1 MEIEQLEALAFADD
15 RAAAIAAL
23 IPGTDD
29 HDYYSCVAA
38 QHAGRLDDAQRVI
51 DAWPGRH
58 GWGGRL
64 DRLARRQLLLRLG
77 GGDVDRWAD
86 QVRDQAGAD
95 HSHQAEAAA
104 AAIRWPNRL
113 DPGACDRAALVARAV
128 EYASDLSQVGAD
140 GLLDLLDRDPTS
152 LDAPRR
158 RALVSRLGRCVHPR
172 LVAFVVAEL
181 RDKGARGFGS
191 LAVHGQLTL
200 AQLDELCAAMPE
212 LRRDARWIDAVLTRL
227 RPAELDW
234 RAAPA
239 IAAAYFDRLWAFVSG
254 LEPAW
259 TALKAHVLYHR
270 LDHDRRHGLYDRA
283 RFIAYLALPRARGYA
298 RQAWLRRLDSA
309 MIAQPGAAFAAT
321 DLAPVGDDEPLVRDY
336 LYQLL
341 PREDGAAFGEWLEPS
356 WLEVELA
363 VIRLVSGDPDVVR
376 WTAIL
381 GPTRLAHL
389 RDRVDLDLAP
399 SNPARVASDD
409 TVRIAVDVKHVPV
422 LTVKIFRINVPAWF
436 AARGTDVDATIDLD
450 GLTARDELTFTFTE
464 PPLQRVRRE
473 IELPQC
479 ARAGVY
485 VVELIGNGKSS
496 RAVIRKGDLRTVVRV
511 GVAGPVI
518 AVADERGRPLV
529 DATLWL
535 GGREY
540 AARPDGG
547 IVVPF
552 STRPGRVTGLVC
564 HGDLAVRAVFDHP
577 AESYGFAARVHLER
591 EALVAGQPARAVIRP
606 VLTIAGRPAPLAL
619 ISEPRL
625 EIAMVDVTGATSTR
639 EQPLTLA
646 DDADAI
652 VEWPVPEHATAVTVT
667 VRGKVRVVSEQRD
680 LELADRALVAIA
692 EMRGTDETEALYLS
706 PTAAGHVVSLLGRS
720 GEPRARRALAIEAV
734 HGATAMIVTATLETD
749 ARGRIELGALPGMV
763 ELRVKLPS
771 GRAGIWSLRPPAP
784 TVPAA
789 VHGIEP
795 SAPDEVVAIVPV
807 PRDARAITI
816 VELRG
821 NAPYRDVS
829 SAATREL
836 SAVAVRGLAA
846 GLYELTASGLDGA
859 VTIVVAPRRA
869 SPVGGW
875 LDDGIAALELGG
887 APARLAELRAD
898 ADAVVIDVAAATPA
912 TRVHVIATR
921 FASAV
926 ATGGVAVPAPWLART
941 TRQPP
946 DSHYLS
952 GRELG
957 DEYRYVIDR
966 RTAPRRPG
974 SGLERPSLLL
984 NPWALRSTATAIA
997 TAAGGGAFAPPA
1009 PAPAMARPAPRPQ
1022 GQAASANLDAFAGH
1036 DFLPRAAIVLGNLR
1050 PDATGRI
1057 RIPRADLGD
1066 ATTVRAICVG
1076 PGLTTFAEAGLEEP
1090 PLAPRDL
1097 RLRLALPADGHFT
1110 LDKQVTPVATG
1121 EVFAVA
1127 DLATAKLQV
1136 LDTVAKAHA
1145 YLLAL
1150 GGDATLRDFGFV
1162 ARWHALDETAKRA
1175 QYAKF
1180 ACHELHL
1187 FLRHKDPAFFA
1198 AVVRPYLAHKRVK
1211 TFVDRWLLDEDLAGY
1226 LEPWAFG
1233 RLNAIERALL
1243 ALRLPTEQDA
1253 IARLTADQV
1262 DLQPPDPEGDAH
1274 RIDTLI
1280 AGGALDA
1287 DDGLGIA
1294 AATRAAT
1301 GAAMAQAEADHGGDM
1316 PEMLDDAD
1324 EEPERGGRRQ
1334 RKEEAAKKR
1343 GPRPPAKTMMMAG
1356 FGGAPGAAPGM
1367 PMAESAAFFSADLA
1381 SRADAA
1387 PLYRAADKTQEWA
1400 ENDWWHRKVDE
1411 MNADLVAVDR
1421 FWRDLAAHR
1430 GGSFLSR
1437 HLGDCAGNF
1446 AEALVAL
1453 AVLELPFVA
1462 GAHQVVTADG
1472 GLRLTAASPALVA
1485 WSQIVPIAAP
1495 EPAHA
1500 TVLVGQSYF
1509 RADDRWTFDD
1519 GEQRDKPVTG
1529 ELLVGVVYGCRVV
1542 VSNPTGA
1549 RERLAVLVQIPR
1561 GAIAVG
1567 GALPTRTLHV
1577 ALDAYGTWSSEV
1589 LFYFPSAGAWSHF
1602 QVHVTRGARLIAC
1615 AAPGRLVVVDAPTTV
1630 DATAWAHVSQHG
1642 ALDEVLAVLAT
1653 ANLGRLEL
1661 DRIAWR
1667 MRDRDAFTRVTAIL
1681 ARRHVYSDAL
1691 WAYGLFHRDRV
1702 RVAEWL
1708 RHADDFV
1715 ATAGGL
1721 AAPPAAVGLDPV
1733 ARGWLQHLEYAPLVN
1748 ARAHRLGSRTA
1759 ILNGALDA
1767 QYRAFA
1773 EAVAHQPRATDDDR
1787 LAAAHYL
1794 FTMDRVDAALA
1805 MFDRVARARV
1815 ATQMPYDYVAAYAA
1829 VCRGDV
1835 AGARAA
1841 ATPWIDHPV
1850 DRWRQRFAA
1859 LVALCDQATAPALAP
1874 VAADPDSRAQV
1885 MTAHAARE
1893 ATLGLAID
1901 GAALVVEHGALERCL
1916 VRFYP
1921 MDLELLFSRQPFVGA
1936 DVGRFGFI
1944 EPAATLEVA
1953 LDGDGATRVAIP
1965 EALRTTNLVAEVV
1978 AGPLRRSAPRFAH
1991 DLAVQVVDAYGQ
2003 VRVVRASSRAPV
2015 PAAYVKVYGRQ
2026 AGGAVAFYK
2035 DGYTDLA
2042 GRFDYATLSTDDLD
2056 RVERFAILVVAD
2068 DAGATV
2074 TEAGPPPRWV
2084 GRPNPRAARAGHRAS
2099 SRPSDRIA
2107 IEIAVSSS
2115 GANASR
2121 PGTRLMPARVSISAG
2136 SAGRPA
2142 MITSRP
2148 ERCRRS
2154 SMVSSATSPV
2164 ASITGTCCISRIT
2177 IRALASAT
2185 SSDCIA
2191 VLAAPKNIGPAM

>member
-15 RAAAIAAL
+15 RAAAIATL

-29 HDYYSCVAA
+29 HDYFTCIAA

-64 DRLARRQLLLRLG
+64 DRLARRQVLLRLG
-77 GGDVDRWAD
+77 GSDVDRWAD

-104 AAIRWPNRL
+104 AAIRYPNRL
-113 DPGACDRAALVARAV
+113 DPAACDRAALLARAV
-128 EYASDLSQVGAD
+128 DYSNDLSQVRAD
-140 GLLDLLDRDPTS
+140 GLLDLLDRDPAS
-152 LDAPRR
+152 FDAARR
-158 RALVSRLGRCVHPR
+158 RALVARLGRCTHPK
-172 LVAFVVAEL
+172 LVAFLVAEL

-191 LAVHGQLTL
+191 QPVHAQLTL
-200 AQLDELCAAMPE
+200 TQLDELCAAMPE
-212 LRRDARWIDAVLTRL
+212 LRRDGRWIDAVITRL
-227 RPAELDW
+227 RPAAPDW
-234 RAAPA
+234 RASAEA
-239 IAAAYFDRLWAFVSG
+239 AAAYFDRLWAFVSG
-254 LEPAW
+254 LDPAW

-270 LDHDRRHGLYDRA
+270 LDHDRHQGHYDRA
-283 RFIAYLALPRARGYA
+283 RFMTYLALPRARGYT
-298 RQAWLRRLDSA
+298 RQDWLKRFDSA
-309 MIAQPGAAFAAT
+309 TIAQPGASFGAT
-321 DLAPVGDDEPLVRDY
+321 DLAPVSDDEPLVRDY
-336 LYQLL
+336 LYQFL
-341 PREDGAAFGEWLEPS
+341 PVEDGKAFGEWLEPS
-356 WLEVELA
+356 WLDVELA
-363 VIRLVSGDPDVVR
+363 VIRLVSGDPDVER

-381 GPTRLAHL
+381 GPTRLGHL
-389 RDRVDLDLAP
+389 RDRVDLDLAV
-399 SNPARVASDD
+399 SNPARIASDA

-450 GLTARDELTFTFTE
+450 GLTARDELTFTYAE
-464 PPLQRVRRE
+464 PPLRRVRRE
-473 IELPQC
+473 LELPQC
-479 ARAGVY
+479 ARPGVY

-511 GVAGPVI
+511 GVAGPVVS
-518 AVADERGRPLV
+518 VADERGRPVL

-552 STRPGRVTGLVC
+552 STRPGRVTALVC
-564 HGDLAVRAVFDHP
+564 HGDLAVRATFDHP
-577 AESYGFAARVHLER
+577 AESYGFGARIHLER
-591 EALVAGQPARAVIRP
+591 EALVAGQTARAVIRP
-606 VLTIAGRPAPLAL
+606 VLTVAGRPAPLAL
-619 ISEPRL
+619 VSEPRL
-625 EIAMVDVTGATSTR
+625 EIAIVDVTGATSTR
-639 EQPLTLA
+639 EQPLTLV
-646 DDADAI
+646 DDADLA

-667 VRGKVRVVSEQRD
+667 VRGKVRIASEQRD
-680 LELADRALVAIA
+680 LELADSAQVAIA
-692 EMRGTDETEALYLS
+692 EMRSTDETEMLYLA

-720 GEPRARRALAIEAV
+720 GEPRARRALAIEAD
-734 HGATAMIVTATLETD
+734 HGATAMTVTATLETD
-749 ARGRIELGALPGMV
+749 ERGRVELGALPGMV

-771 GRAGIWSLRPPAP
+771 GRAGVWSLRPQVP
-784 TVPAA
+784 TVPGA
-789 VHGIEP
+789 VHGVAP
-795 SAPDEVVAIVPV
+795 RAPDEIVAVVPV
-807 PRDARAITI
+807 PLHARAITL

-821 NAPYRDVS
+821 GAPYRDLS
-829 SAATREL
+829 AAATREL
-836 SAVAVRGLAA
+836 SAVALRGLGA
-846 GLYELTASGLDGA
+846 GSYELTASGLDGA
-859 VTIVVAPRRA
+859 VTIVIAPREA
-869 SPVGGW
+869 SAVGGW
-875 LDDGIAALELGG
+875 LDDGITALELGP
-887 APARLAELRAD
+887 APARLARLGTEDTAIAIDLAD
-898 ADAVVIDVAAATPA
+898 ATPA
-912 TRVHVIATR
+912 TRVHLIATR

-926 ATGGVAVPAPWLART
+926 ATGGVAVAAPGLART
-941 TRQPP
+941 MRQPP

-952 GRELG
+952 GRDLG
-957 DEYRYVIDR
+957 DEYRYVIER

-984 NPWALRSTATAIA
+984 NPWALRTTSTSAATAMA
-997 TAAGGGAFAPPA
+997 GGAFAPPA
-1009 PAPAMARPAPRPQ
+1009 PAPAMSRAMAKPQ

-1036 DFLPRAAIVLGNLR
+1036 DFLPHAAIVLANLR
-1050 PDATGRI
+1050 PDPQGKI
-1057 RIPRADLGD
+1057 RIPRAELGG
-1066 ATTVRAICVG
+1066 ATSVRAICVG
-1076 PGLTTFAEAGLEEP
+1076 PGFTTIADLGLDEQ

-1110 LDKQVTPVATG
+1110 LDQQVTPVATG
-1121 EVFAVA
+1121 EVFTVA

-1150 GGDATLRDFGFV
+1150 GGDDTLREFGFV
-1162 ARWHALDETAKRA
+1162 ARWPSLDDDAKRA
-1175 QYAKF
+1175 QYSKY

-1187 FLRHKDPAFFA
+1187 FLRFKDPAFFA

-1211 TFVDRWLLDEDLAGY
+1211 TFVDRWLLDLELASY

-1243 ALRLPTEQDA
+1243 AQRMPAEQDA
-1253 IARLTADQV
+1253 IARLTADEV
-1262 DLQPPDPEGDAH
+1262 ELIPPDPEGDAH

-1287 DDGLGIA
+1287 DDNLGIA
-1294 AATRAAT
+1294 DATRAAT
-1301 GAAMAQAEADHGGDM
+1301 ASAMEKADLARDQ
-1316 PEMLDDAD
+1316 PEMLDDEAPPRRMR
-1324 EEPERGGRRQ
+1324 EES
-1334 RKEEAAKKR
+1334 AKKKSA
-1343 GPRPPAKTMMMAG
+1343 PRPPAKTMMAAG
-1356 FGGAPGAAPGM
+1356 FGGPPGAAGGM
-1367 PMAESAAFFSADLA
+1367 PMAESADFFAADMQ
-1381 SRADAA
+1381 SRAEIA
-1387 PLYRAADKTQEWA
+1387 PLFRAADKTQEWA

-1411 MNADLVAVDR
+1411 MNASLVTVDR

-1430 GGSFLSR
+1430 DGGFLSR
-1437 HLGDCAGNF
+1437 HLGDCAGNG

-1453 AVLELPFVA
+1453 AVIDLPFVA
-1462 GAHQVVTADG
+1462 GAHQVVAADG
-1472 GLRLTAASPALVA
+1472 GLRLTAASPALIA
-1485 WSQIVPIAAP
+1485 WRQIVPVAAP
-1495 EPAHA
+1495 EPAQA

-1509 RADDRWTFDD
+1509 RADDRWTYED

-1542 VSNPTGA
+1542 ISNPTGA

-1589 LFYFPSAGAWSHF
+1589 LFYFPSAGTWSHF
-1602 QVHVTRGARLIAC
+1602 PVHVTRGAKLVAC
-1615 AAPGRLVVVDAPTTV
+1615 AAPGALTVVEAPTTF
-1630 DATAWAHVSQHG
+1630 DATSWAHVSQHG
-1642 ALDEVLAVLAT
+1642 TLDEVLAVLGR

-1661 DRIAWR
+1661 DKIAWR
-1667 MRDRDAFTRVTAIL
+1667 MRERAAFTRATEVL
-1681 ARRHVYSDAL
+1681 ARRHVYSDVL
-1691 WAYGLFHRDRV
+1691 WAYALFHRDRV
-1702 RVAEWL
+1702 RMAEWL
-1708 RHADDFV
+1708 RHAEDFV
-1715 ATAGGL
+1715 STAGGL
-1721 AAPPAAVGLDPV
+1721 EAPPAAVGLDAV
-1733 ARGWLQHLEYAPLVN
+1733 ARSWLQHLEYAPLVN

-1759 ILNGALDA
+1759 ILNGSLDA

-1773 EAVAHQPRATDDDR
+1773 EAVAHKPRATDDDR

-1805 MFDRVARARV
+1805 MFDRVARGSV
-1815 ATQMPYDYVAAYAA
+1815 ATPMPYDYVAAYAA

-1841 ATPWIDHPV
+1841 ATPWIEHPV

-1859 LVALCDQATAPALAP
+1859 LIALCDQATAPALAP

-1885 MTAHAARE
+1885 MTARAAQE
-1893 ATLGLAID
+1893 PTLGLTID
-1901 GAALVVEHGALERCL
+1901 GAALVVEHGALARCL

-1944 EPAATLEVA
+1944 EPAATLELA
-1953 LDGDGATRVAIP
+1953 LTGDGQTRVAIP
-1965 EALRTTNLVAEVV
+1965 DALRATNLVAEVV
-1978 AGPLRRSAPRFAH
+1978 AGPLRKSAPRFAH
-1991 DLAVQVVDAYGQ
+1991 DLAVQVVEAYGQ
-2003 VRVVRASSRAPV
+2003 VRVVRASTRAPV

-2026 AGGAVAFYK
+2026 GGGAVAFFK

-2074 TEAGPPPRWV
+2074 TEAGPPPR
-2084 GRPNPRAARAGHRAS
+2084 
-2099 SRPSDRIA
+2099 
-2107 IEIAVSSS
+2107 
-2115 GANASR
+2115 
-2121 PGTRLMPARVSISAG
+2121 
-2136 SAGRPA
+2136 
-2142 MITSRP
+2142 
-2148 ERCRRS
+2148 
-2154 SMVSSATSPV
+2154 
-2164 ASITGTCCISRIT
+2164 
-2177 IRALASAT
+2177 
-2185 SSDCIA
+2185 
-2191 VLAAPKNIGPAM
+2191 